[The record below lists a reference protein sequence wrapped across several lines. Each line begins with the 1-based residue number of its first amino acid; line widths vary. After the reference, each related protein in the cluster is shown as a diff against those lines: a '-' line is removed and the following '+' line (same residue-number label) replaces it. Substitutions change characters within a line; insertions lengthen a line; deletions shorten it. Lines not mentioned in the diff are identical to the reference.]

1 MRYMLLGYSFKPR
14 PHGRV
19 LGQAGSVNSCRSVRL
34 SINGCAHSENQ
45 FDERKQDWLVQKFD
59 LQRLQRLDPIQALLL
74 DQQEDKG
81 DSAHRLQH
89 EALIKLEMESI
100 EPLWAKSL
108 KHSKQRLREVQV
120 CK

>member
-1 MRYMLLGYSFKPR
+1 MLLGYSFQLR

-19 LGQAGSVNSCRSVRL
+19 LGKAGSVNGCRSVRL
-34 SINGCAHSENQ
+34 SINGCSHSENQ

-59 LQRLQRLDPIQALLL
+59 LQRLQRLDAIQALLL

-89 EALIKLEMESI
+89 EALMNTLRPNSDGRHI
-100 EPLWAKSL
+100 SL
-108 KHSKQRLREVQV
+108 
-120 CK
+120 CNITA